1 MKDATRS
8 DISALVT
15 TIVSL
20 AATSGLQLPSDAL
33 SILSS
38 CAPLLDRSINRV
50 LGLFEKKSFARME
63 SMRLGVCYSEIAAT
77 VKRNQEK
84 GLNVIMPDLQNSQNE
99 YSKAEE
105 VIEAVFKAAIND
117 AQTVKSKLYGTLIG
131 NLAYQS
137 RYDDTQ
143 AYLLLK
149 TVQQL
154 SYYELCLIVAL
165 TKLPPKNYF
174 LVEQNAHLSNSSE
187 IAELYMALMHIKS
200 LGLFKGVEPYTLGRN
215 LDNLEFSF
223 VGKDLCRLLELEKL
237 ERSDLDKIESLLRCH
252 IRAVGLCL

>member
-1 MKDATRS
+1 
-8 DISALVT
+8 
-15 TIVSL
+15 
-20 AATSGLQLPSDAL
+20 
-33 SILSS
+33 
-38 CAPLLDRSINRV
+38 
-50 LGLFEKKSFARME
+50 ME
-63 SMRLGVCYSEIAAT
+63 SIRLGICYSEIAAT
-77 VKRNQEK
+77 VKQNQEK
-84 GLNVIMPDLQNSQNE
+84 GLNVIMPNLQDSQKE

-117 AQTVKSKLYGTLIG
+117 AQTIKSKLYGTLIG

-165 TKLPPKNYF
+165 TKLPPKNYY
-174 LVEQNAHLSNSSE
+174 LVEQNAHLTNSSE

-200 LGLFKGVEPYTLGRN
+200 LGLFRGVAPYTLGRN